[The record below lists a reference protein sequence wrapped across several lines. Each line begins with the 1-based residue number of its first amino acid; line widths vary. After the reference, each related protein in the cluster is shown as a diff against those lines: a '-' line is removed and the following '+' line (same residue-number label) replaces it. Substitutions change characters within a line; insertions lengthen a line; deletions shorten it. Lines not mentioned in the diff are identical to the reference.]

1 MAYTTKHEREVESGT
16 SYMAC
21 FRGVNLRRTIIV
33 MGVYIMQVMTGA
45 PLRAYMTYFFKQA
58 GLPTDQSF
66 NMTIV
71 ALALSVFGVIGAVSV
86 HYGVLSVKKSCL
98 TSAL

>member
-1 MAYTTKHEREVESGT
+1 MVYTTAHEREVEAGT
-16 SYMAC
+16 SYLAC
-21 FRGVNLRRTIIV
+21 FKGVNLRRTIIV
-33 MGVYIMQVMTGA
+33 MGVYTMQCLTGA

-71 ALALSVFGVIGAVSV
+71 ALAVSVLGVLGAVSS
-86 HYGVLSVKKSCL
+86 LQS
-98 TSAL
+98 